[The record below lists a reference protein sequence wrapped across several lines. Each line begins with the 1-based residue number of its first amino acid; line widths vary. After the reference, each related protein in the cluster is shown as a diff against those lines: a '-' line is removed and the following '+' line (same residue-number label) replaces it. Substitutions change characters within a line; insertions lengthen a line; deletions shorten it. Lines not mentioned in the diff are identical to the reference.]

1 MLKVE
6 KIKVEGLKIT
16 FQLKKEETMPEKIL
30 AVDDEPDM
38 LKLLS
43 MIIREKT
50 PYEIVTTNN
59 PFEAMEMVKKG
70 GFEIVIA
77 DLKMPG
83 LDGVELLESIKQVDK
98 DTAVIIITAYGTAES
113 ADEAMHKGAFDFIT
127 KPFRKEQI
135 LYTID
140 RAVKW
145 VNLQKENRM
154 LKERLKKVEG

>member
-1 MLKVE
+1 
-6 KIKVEGLKIT
+6 
-16 FQLKKEETMPEKIL
+16 MPEKIL

-43 MIIREKT
+43 MIIKEKT

-59 PFEAMEMVKKG
+59 PLEALEIAKQG
-70 GFEIVIA
+70 GFDIVIA

-83 LDGVELLESIKQVDK
+83 LDGIELLESIKQVDE
-98 DTAVIIITAYGTAES
+98 DIPVIIITAYGPVES
-113 ADEAMHKGAFDFIT
+113 ATETMHKGAFDFIT

-140 RAVKW
+140 RALKW
-145 VNLQKENRM
+145 VKLQKENRM
-154 LKERLKKVEG
+154 LKERLKEAGG

>member
-1 MLKVE
+1 
-6 KIKVEGLKIT
+6 
-16 FQLKKEETMPEKIL
+16 MPEKIL

-43 MIIREKT
+43 MIIEEKT

-59 PFEAMEMVKKG
+59 PLEALEIVRQG
-70 GFEIVIA
+70 GFDIVIA

-83 LDGVELLESIKQVDK
+83 LDGIELLESIKQVDE
-98 DTAVIIITAYGTAES
+98 DIPVIIITAYGTVES
-113 ADEAMHKGAFDFIT
+113 AAETMHKGAFDFIT

-140 RAVKW
+140 RAFKW
-145 VNLQKENRM
+145 VKLQKENRM
-154 LKERLKKVEG
+154 LKEQLKKGEG

>member
-1 MLKVE
+1 
-6 KIKVEGLKIT
+6 
-16 FQLKKEETMPEKIL
+16 MPEKIL

-50 PYEIVTTNN
+50 PYEVVTTNN
-59 PFEAMEMVKKG
+59 PLEALELAKQG
-70 GFEIVIA
+70 GFDIVVA

-83 LDGVELLESIKQVDK
+83 LDGIELLEAIRGINE
-98 DTAVIIITAYGTAES
+98 DTPVIIITAYGSTES
-113 ADEAMHKGAFDFIT
+113 AIEAMQKGAFDFIT

-140 RAVKW
+140 RALKW
-145 VNLQKENRM
+145 VKLQKENRM
-154 LKERLKKVEG
+154 LKERLKNEMGKRE